1 LTLSAPDVPHRSA
14 TVLSTP
20 HKHSISGAG
29 DGANRAARPAY
40 EGYTLER
47 YNSSLGSLVRL
58 KRTYAA
64 ILAVMMGLTALVFVG
79 TRHPPTF
86 VGSVLQWFTI
96 AWILPL
102 PLLVMATVVYFTWFR
117 YERFAL
123 APETRPPLEPRPTV
137 IFQITSTG
145 INVET
150 ILNTARSALYWTRR
164 HPEVSYRSEVWLVVE
179 GWGYAPNRDRLDVLR
194 AEGVRIIVTP
204 VEYQTVLG
212 TTRKG
217 RALQYAT
224 DRRAEA
230 GIPLDRLWTYHQ
242 DDETAVGEDTILGI
256 DEYVRDHHAEKSVG
270 CGIILY
276 SQHAEDFRP
285 SQIQEFN
292 RTKDDIRTVFTITSR
307 HNMFSGFH
315 GSHYLA
321 RADLEQ
327 ETGWDVGP
335 DMNSEDLIFETRV
348 RAAHG
353 PVFRPLKG
361 FAHEQAALNVRDQL
375 TQRRRWFQGW
385 WRAVLHQPFALSR
398 RIVMSYGMIVWMAA
412 IFSIVAMFGSW
423 TFGYTAIFVY
433 TGPLTGYVWATMII
447 GYHQGYVLHKA
458 YLGPRRVPLARI
470 VANGIVGSWVDAV
483 APWYGTFTR
492 RPRSF
497 QVICK
502 DRAASAPAGRPIG
515 GGHARP
521 SLSH

>member
-1 LTLSAPDVPHRSA
+1 LTLSGTTGETPQA
-14 TVLSTP
+14 T
-20 HKHSISGAG
+20 
-29 DGANRAARPAY
+29 PAY

-47 YNSSLGSLVRL
+47 YNASLRALIGL
-58 KRTYAA
+58 KRYYAA
-64 ILAVMMGLTALVFVG
+64 ILAVMMVLTALFFVG
-79 TRHPPTF
+79 VRHPVTIAGEVF
-86 VGSVLQWFTI
+86 QWFTL

-102 PLLVMATVVYFTWFR
+102 PLLVLATIVYFTWFR

-123 APETRPPLEPRPTV
+123 TPTERPPLDPRPTV
-137 IFQITSTG
+137 IFQVTSTG
-145 INVET
+145 VNVDT
-150 ILNTARSALYWTRR
+150 VLNTARSALYWIGK

-179 GWGYAPNRDRLDVLR
+179 GWGYVPNRERLDVLR
-194 AEGVRIIVTP
+194 AEGVHFVITP
-204 VEYQTVLG
+204 IDYRTPLG

-224 DRRAEA
+224 DRRAEM
-230 GIPLDRLWTYHQ
+230 GRPLDQLWTYHQ

-256 DEYVRDHHAEKSVG
+256 DEFLHEHHDQKAVG

-276 SQHAEDFRP
+276 SQHADDFRP

-348 RAAHG
+348 RAEHG
-353 PVFRPLKG
+353 PVFHPLKG
-361 FAHEQAALNVRDQL
+361 FAHEQAALDVRDQL

-385 WRAVLHQPFALSR
+385 WRAVIYMPFTLPR
-398 RIVMSYGMIVWMAA
+398 RIVMSYGMVVWMAA

-423 TFGYTAIFVY
+423 AFGYTAIFVY
-433 TGPLTGYVWATMII
+433 TGPLTGYVWSTMVI

-458 YLGPRRVPLARI
+458 YLAPRRVSLPRI
-470 VANGIVGSWVDAV
+470 VLNGIIGSWVDAF

-492 RPRSF
+492 RPGSF

-502 DRAASAPAGRPIG
+502 DRPTSAPGAVPAVARRP
-515 GGHARP
+515 RP
-521 SLSH
+521 GEAA